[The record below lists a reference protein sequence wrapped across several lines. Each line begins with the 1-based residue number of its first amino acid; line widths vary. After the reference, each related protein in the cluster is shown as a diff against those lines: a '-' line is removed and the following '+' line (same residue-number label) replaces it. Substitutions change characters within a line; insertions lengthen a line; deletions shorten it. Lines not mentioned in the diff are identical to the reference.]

1 MADEEYVRMGGRGP
15 LPDGFTARDV
25 GGETRETCR
34 NWMYKT
40 SCIRELL
47 PRLYVAFAPCGAT
60 TGVDSLMLPP
70 VVQLCRAGTA
80 RVLPLHI

>member
-15 LPDGFTARDV
+15 LPEGFTARDV

-47 PRLYVAFAPCGAT
+47 PRL
-60 TGVDSLMLPP
+60 
-70 VVQLCRAGTA
+70 
-80 RVLPLHI
+80 

>member
-1 MADEEYVRMGGRGP
+1 MHTSVSPSPLTQLLDTFGRLVFGRLKAMADEEYVRMGGRGP
-15 LPDGFTARDV
+15 LPEGFTARDV

-47 PRLYVAFAPCGAT
+47 PRL
-60 TGVDSLMLPP
+60 
-70 VVQLCRAGTA
+70 
-80 RVLPLHI
+80 